1 MITALLVL
9 LFGQVLKKV
18 ISDKRLMT
26 SFEDLRS
33 SARLSVK
40 NQAVFGVQFDDL
52 KAVIT
57 ELKTLKEEERPMK
70 NLVVMLYDE
79 SIQTKELN

>member
-1 MITALLVL
+1 
-9 LFGQVLKKV
+9 
-18 ISDKRLMT
+18 MT

-79 SIQTKELN
+79 SIQTKEVD